1 MWIAYFYDSINKSV
15 SSGVWLIATVYWEA
29 LQNQTSLPVVNTTIL
44 KNVTAVNCKIMMLN
58 DLSLLSYFS
67 GSKYESCAVKL

>member
-67 GSKYESCAVKL
+67 SSK